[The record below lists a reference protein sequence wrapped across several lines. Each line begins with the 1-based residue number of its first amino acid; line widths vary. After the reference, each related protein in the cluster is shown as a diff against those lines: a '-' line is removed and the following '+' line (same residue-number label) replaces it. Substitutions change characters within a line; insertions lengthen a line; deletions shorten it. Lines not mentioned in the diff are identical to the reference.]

1 MTGWVAPPRLPAM
14 SKHLVAV
21 SLMVSLLALMA
32 PAQELKLETE
42 TEKASYLIGR
52 NIGGSIKADGLELN
66 IDNLVAGLTEAIAG
80 GESKISDEDANAV
93 MMAFQKTV
101 QAAQEAKA
109 AEAATENAAAG
120 TKFLEENKKREGV
133 TTTESGLQY
142 EIITKGDGPM
152 PKASETVSVHY
163 HGTLLDG
170 TVFDSSVD
178 RGQPA
183 QFPVNQV
190 IKGWVEA
197 LQLMPVGSKWKL
209 YIPSDLAYGDRGAG
223 GAIGPGAMLTFEV
236 ELLEIVGGQ

>member
-1 MTGWVAPPRLPAM
+1 ML
-14 SKHLVAV
+14 
-21 SLMVSLLALMA
+21 SLLALMA
-32 PAQELKLETE
+32 PAQEMKLETE

-66 IDNLVAGLTEAIAG
+66 VDNLVAGLKEAIAG
-80 GESKISDEDANAV
+80 EDSKISDEDAQAV
-93 MMAFQKTV
+93 MMAFQKSM
-101 QAAQEAKA
+101 QEKQEAAA
-109 AEAATENAAAG
+109 AEAAKENAAAG

-133 TTTESGLQY
+133 VTTESGLQY
-142 EIITKGDGPM
+142 EIMTKGEGAK
-152 PKASETVSVHY
+152 PKATDTVSVHY

-183 QFPVNQV
+183 EFPVNQV

-209 YIPSDLAYGDRGAG
+209 FIPSDLAYGDRGAG

-236 ELLEIVGGQ
+236 ELLDIVGGE